1 MKWWVIPGAVLA
13 VLAACSGR
21 SRTATVEE
29 IDGVRYVHNHA
40 PVQGDDPGLG
50 LELIKTIG
58 STETDDDRYILLL
71 PLDAVTGDDGS
82 LFIMDSRRP
91 AIRKYGPDGVFVAD
105 FGREGSGPGEF
116 RGSICMD
123 RDQAGNLYFT
133 DMNNTRLGSFSPAG
147 EVRPAVVLKQFF
159 HVFRLL
165 SDGRI
170 VGVDISREED
180 PPKAA
185 RLLDAEG
192 NPQMTFGATYQHEE
206 SFMEFMLNMRTIARD
221 EIDGI
226 YLCFDHY
233 NRIDRYSPGGELQMQ
248 IDRPL
253 DYPVQHDLVMGMTD
267 VRGEEMAVPEPDLTH
282 VSSGIGVDGS
292 GRIWV
297 LTFVTQPEDDG
308 SASALMENAPE
319 RMRFE
324 VYNPDG
330 VLLCYVPVPVDMSRF
345 RVFGDRLLI
354 LDAYW
359 NACVYEYRIV
369 DAGN

>member
-1 MKWWVIPGAVLA
+1 MKWWWIPGAILA

-21 SRTATVEE
+21 SRTTTVEE

-40 PVQGDDPGLG
+40 PVQGDDPSLG
-50 LELIKTIG
+50 LQLIKTIG

-123 RDQAGNLYFT
+123 RDRAGNLYFT
-133 DMNNTRLGSFSPAG
+133 DMYNARLGSFSPTG
-147 EVRPAVVLKQFF
+147 EIRPGVLLKSFF
-159 HVFRLL
+159 HTFRLL

-170 VGVDISREED
+170 AGLDLSREED
-180 PPKAA
+180 PPKVA

-192 NPQMTFGATYQHEE
+192 NPIGTFGESYEHEE
-206 SFMEFMLNMRTIARD
+206 SFMDFMLNMSTIARD
-221 EIDGI
+221 DDDGI
-226 YLCFDHY
+226 YISFDHH
-233 NRIDRYSPGGELQMQ
+233 NRIDKYSPGGELVMQ

-253 DYPVQHDLVMGMTD
+253 PYAVEHGMKAVTAEIE
-267 VRGEEMAVPEPDLTH
+267 GEEVADLEPDLTH
-282 VSSGIGVDGS
+282 VSGGIGVDGS

-297 LTFVTQPEDDG
+297 LTFVEQPEDDG
-308 SASALMENAPE
+308 SALALMENATQNT
-319 RMRFE
+319 RFE
-324 VYNPDG
+324 VFASDG
-330 VLLCYVPVPVDMSRF
+330 VLLGYVPIPVDMSRF

-359 NACVYEYRIV
+359 NACVYEFRIV
-369 DAGN
+369 GARN